1 MVRRTLVSRVTGIAL
16 ALAMMGCSASP
27 VSVPVATRTQADATN
42 SPYTDRD
49 LIQGF
54 NATVFGAETG
64 AADRREATERVKKF
78 VGPISY
84 SVYDLATKKRA
95 DEVHAFIR
103 TLDTSVQRLDFKR
116 QADGHTAQM
125 VVFVVD
131 RDNYANT
138 IRDTL
143 PRSADTTFLEE
154 NDCSAVTSGD
164 SNYRLDRAFVFIVG
178 DEGEQ
183 AFRHCLHEEI
193 MQVLGPVNDSRS
205 LTHSI
210 FNDYSSVND
219 FSAFDWFILDML
231 YNPRIK
237 PGMTARDVEPLLP
250 AALTESR
257 ARFGAVSKSVALAVH

>member
-1 MVRRTLVSRVTGIAL
+1 MVGRILGIAL
-16 ALAMMGCSASP
+16 ALALTGCSASP
-27 VSVPVATRTQADATN
+27 VSVPIATRSPAGESA

-54 NATVFGAETG
+54 NATVFGAEAG

-95 DEVHAFIR
+95 DEVHGFIR
-103 TLDTSVQRLDFKR
+103 ALDTSVQRLDFKR

-125 VVFVVD
+125 VIFVVD
-131 RDNYANT
+131 RGNYADT

-164 SNYRLDRAFVFIVG
+164 SDYRLDRAFVFIVA
-178 DEGEQ
+178 DEGDQ
-183 AFRHCLHEEI
+183 AFQHCLHEEI

-205 LTHSI
+205 LSHSI

-219 FSAFDWFILDML
+219 YSAFDWFILDML

-237 PGMTARDVEPLLP
+237 PGMTAREVAPLLP
-250 AALTESR
+250 PALADSR
-257 ARFGAVSKSVALAVH
+257 ARYGAVSRSIELAVH